1 MQDPD
6 LHNPDAAADTQ
17 VTVALRAAAGGDKD
31 AAAALLPLVYEQLRR
46 LARSKMNAL
55 PPGITVQPTALVHEA
70 YLRIVGNGRD
80 SFNDRNH
87 FFATAARA
95 MRDILVEQARRKA
108 SLKRGGG
115 HARESLDDVA
125 DRAPAI
131 ATPAGADGVA
141 EDMLALDSA
150 LKRLEQAEPR
160 KAEIVMLRFFAGL
173 THEQIAESLG
183 LSVPTVERDVRF
195 ARAWLARELGSRR
208 GDGP

>member
-1 MQDPD
+1 MQDPH
-6 LHNPDAAADTQ
+6 LQNPDPTADTQ
-17 VTVALRAAAGGDKD
+17 VTVTLRAAADGDKE

-80 SFNDRNH
+80 NFNDRNH

-115 HARESLDDVA
+115 HAREPLDGIA
-125 DRAPAI
+125 DHTPAI
-131 ATPAGADGVA
+131 APPAATDGVA
-141 EDMLALDSA
+141 EDMLALDAA

-173 THEQIAESLG
+173 THAQIAESLG

-195 ARAWLARELGSRR
+195 ARAWLAREICSGR
-208 GDGP
+208 DDEP